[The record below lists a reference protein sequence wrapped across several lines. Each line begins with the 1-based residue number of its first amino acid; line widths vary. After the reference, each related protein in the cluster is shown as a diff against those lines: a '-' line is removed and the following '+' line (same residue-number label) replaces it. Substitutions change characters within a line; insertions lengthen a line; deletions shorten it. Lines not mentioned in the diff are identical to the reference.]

1 MARSAMKGAGFLVFA
16 VVFAADAAG
25 PKESFDIAR
34 FVRPRGWQRTQS
46 PGLLS
51 FQVSAARNGQLSSGQ
66 IFVLASE
73 PSGGAPRENFEA
85 AWSKLVVAPIG
96 GIGGPQQLQT
106 EQTPDG
112 WTAITGTADYSREGA
127 VFRAI
132 LINATGHE
140 RTMSMVAIVQG
151 QGFLA
156 DVVAFFK
163 ELDLV
168 VTPGQPAAA
177 SNPSPGVAMA
187 ESPPGS
193 RGELPTPGG
202 GDSIGNY
209 VFAAPKGWTRTNY
222 PDGVAYVSPP
232 YPNTGEK
239 CQLTIFPVRASSG
252 DLLRDAIGAFQG
264 LFKSDPMT
272 RYPYPNPNI
281 AKGTSPFG
289 WDYLVLKKEIGGN
302 GYYGETTTGVIVFV
316 ARVGS
321 NVALIVGTSLRPLV
335 SQCFGEAFPDQWP
348 AFFHTLRF
356 KNFREK
362 VADEAMA
369 ARLLGPWSSYGGR
382 ALIQY
387 TFAKGGRYSNGSAI
401 GYTSRVSPSLI
412 ETTTYGF
419 GGDGSW
425 SIRGNTI
432 TLTEDKAKGSPE
444 VGLFRLEQES
454 DDGQSWKERLCV
466 LTKAGDICYRREP

>member
-1 MARSAMKGAGFLVFA
+1 MARSAMKGAGFLI
-16 VVFAADAAG
+16 VVVAFAAHAAG

-46 PGLLS
+46 PGLLT
-51 FQVSAARNGQLSSGQ
+51 FQVSAARNAQLSSGQ
-66 IFVLASE
+66 IFVFASE
-73 PSGGAPRENFEA
+73 LSSGAPTENFET
-85 AWSKLVVAPIG
+85 AWGKLVVAPIG

-112 WTAITGTADYSREGA
+112 WTAITGTADYSREGG

-132 LINATGHE
+132 LINATGHG
-140 RTMSMVAIVQG
+140 RTLSMVAIVQG
-151 QGFLA
+151 QSFLG

-163 ELDLV
+163 DLDLV
-168 VTPGQPAAA
+168 VPPGPREAA
-177 SNPSPGVAMA
+177 SNASTAGA
-187 ESPPGS
+187 GS
-193 RGELPTPGG
+193 ARGGREGEAPVPGG

-209 VFAAPKGWTRTNY
+209 LFAAPKGWTRTNY

-239 CQLTIFPVRASSG
+239 CQLTIFPMRPSSG
-252 DLLRDAIGAFQG
+252 DLLRDATGAFQG

-272 RYPYPNPNI
+272 RYPYPNPSI
-281 AKGTSPFG
+281 VKGTSPFG

-316 ARVGS
+316 ARLGS
-321 NVALIVGTSLRPLV
+321 DIALIVGTSMRPLV

-362 VADEAMA
+362 VSDEAMA
-369 ARLLGPWSSYGGR
+369 ARFLGAWSSYGGR

-387 TFAKGGRYSNGSAI
+387 TFAKGGRYASGSAI
-401 GYTSRVSPSLI
+401 GYTSRVSRDLI

-419 GGDGSW
+419 GGDGAW
-425 SIRGNTI
+425 SIRGNTV
-432 TLTEDKAKGSPE
+432 TLTEDKARSSPD

-454 DDGQSWKERLCV
+454 EDGHNWKERLCV
-466 LTKAGDICYRREP
+466 LNKVGDICYRREP